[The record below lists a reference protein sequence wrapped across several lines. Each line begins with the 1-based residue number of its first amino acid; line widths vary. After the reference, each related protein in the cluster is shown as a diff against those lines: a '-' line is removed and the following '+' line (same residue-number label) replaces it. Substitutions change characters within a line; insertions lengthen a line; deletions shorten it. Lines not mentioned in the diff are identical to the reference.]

1 MNNCCNIK
9 KKSKKCIRKDGKIF
23 KLPRKY
29 TRKQCRTKKGF
40 SKKSSCSPFKYC
52 KTIKG
57 GGPKEEYS
65 FILKQKLG
73 EGEKGIYQPEIQKL
87 ILSNIPDSKLTPG
100 YMLARK
106 EFLKMRQ
113 KHEENKIR
121 NKKISR
127 KVKIM
132 EDEKFL
138 KEVRDKVNE
147 NLKKISQKKN
157 TEKKAPQ
164 ETRQDKEKQLEKQKK
179 IDNYNRKRETAKEQ
193 LKEIQERPVSRRT
206 RSQTKQ
212 NREELKKLEPYVTY

>member
-1 MNNCCNIK
+1 MKNCCNIN

-23 KLPRKY
+23 SLPRKF
-29 TRKQCRTKKGF
+29 TRKQCRRKKGF
-40 SKKSSCSPFKYC
+40 SKKSSCAPFKYC

-87 ILSNIPDSKLTPG
+87 IISNIPASKLTPG

-113 KHEENKIR
+113 AHEENKIR
-121 NKKISR
+121 NKKLATE
-127 KVKIM
+127 VKTKI
-132 EDEKFL
+132 DEQ
-138 KEVRDKVNE
+138 
-147 NLKKISQKKN
+147 LKKITQQKIAQKKAL
-157 TEKKAPQ
+157 TE
-164 ETRQDKEKQLEKQKK
+164 LEKQKQ
-179 IDNYNRKRETAKEQ
+179 IDEYNRKRDIAKEQ
-193 LKEIQERPVSRRT
+193 FKEIQERPVSRRT

-212 NREELKKLEPYVTY
+212 NREELKKLERYVY

>member
-1 MNNCCNIK
+1 MKNCCNIN
-9 KKSKKCIRKDGKIF
+9 KKSKRCIRKDGKIF
-23 KLPRKY
+23 SLPRKF

-40 SKKSSCSPFKYC
+40 SKKSSCAPFKYC

-87 ILSNIPDSKLTPG
+87 ILSNIPPSKLTPG

-121 NKKISR
+121 NKKVSSE
-127 KVKIM
+127 VKIM
-132 EDEKFL
+132 KDEKFL
-138 KEVRDKVNE
+138 KEVRELVNQ
-147 NLKKISQKKN
+147 NLKKISQQKN
-157 TEKKAPQ
+157 TKKKAP
-164 ETRQDKEKQLEKQKK
+164 TDSEKQKG
-179 IDNYNRKRETAKEQ
+179 IDEYNRKKDIAKEQ
-193 LKEIQERPVSRRT
+193 FKEIQERPVSRRT

-212 NREELKKLEPYVTY
+212 NREELKKLERYVY

>member
-1 MNNCCNIK
+1 MKNCCNIN
-9 KKSKKCIRKDGKIF
+9 KKSKRCIRKDGKIF
-23 KLPRKY
+23 SLPRKF

-40 SKKSSCSPFKYC
+40 SKKSSCAPFKYC

-87 ILSNIPDSKLTPG
+87 ILNNIPPSKLTPG

-113 KHEENKIR
+113 
-121 NKKISR
+121 
-127 KVKIM
+127 
-132 EDEKFL
+132 
-138 KEVRDKVNE
+138 
-147 NLKKISQKKN
+147 
-157 TEKKAPQ
+157 AP
-164 ETRQDKEKQLEKQKK
+164 TDLEKQKK
-179 IDNYNRKRETAKEQ
+179 REEKEKRIDTYNKNRVTAKEQ
-193 LKEIQERPVSRRT
+193 FKEIQDRAVSRRT

-212 NREELKKLEPYVTY
+212 NREELKKLERYVY

>member
-1 MNNCCNIK
+1 MKNCCNIN

-23 KLPRKY
+23 SLPRKF

-40 SKKSSCSPFKYC
+40 SKKSSCAPFKYC

-73 EGEKGIYQPEIQKL
+73 EGEKGIYEPEIQKL
-87 ILSNIPDSKLTPG
+87 IISNIPASKLTPG

-113 KHEENKIR
+113 AHEEKKLR
-121 NKKISR
+121 NKKLATE
-127 KVKIM
+127 VKTKI
-132 EDEKFL
+132 DEQ
-138 KEVRDKVNE
+138 
-147 NLKKISQKKN
+147 LKKITQQKIAQKKAL
-157 TEKKAPQ
+157 TEL
-164 ETRQDKEKQLEKQKK
+164 ERQKQLEKQKQ
-179 IDNYNRKRETAKEQ
+179 IDEYNRKRDIAKKQ
-193 LKEIQERPVSRRT
+193 FKEIQERPVSRRT

-212 NREELKKLEPYVTY
+212 NREELKKLERYVY